1 MAMPCVKPANRQ
13 RAAFGIVAAALA
25 LGLSVAA
32 GAATNSRRAS
42 PQSPF
47 LPVPPQSDAEHYDR
61 CLQLA
66 HSDPQKAYDDAE
78 SWRNIGGG
86 FPAQHCAA
94 VALVGLKRYPEAA
107 SKLEALAN
115 AMMQAGPEMRG
126 DAMEQAGQAW
136 LLAGKPNEAKSAFN
150 AALGFKPKDT
160 ELLID
165 RAEANALGGKYFES
179 IDDLNAVL
187 DQTPNRVD
195 ALVYRASAYR
205 QLGSI
210 DLATDD
216 IDRALRLDPNSVAGL
231 LERGNLRRLKNDAAG
246 AKADWQ
252 QVLKLSPGTPAA
264 ASAQDNLA
272 HLSDQ
277 PATGQNLLTGP
288 AAKKTKP

>member
-1 MAMPCVKPANRQ
+1 VRLHHVNVTVPPGRSQ
-13 RAAFGIVAAALA
+13 PIAAFYCDV
-25 LGLSVAA
+25 
-32 GAATNSRRAS
+32 
-42 PQSPF
+42 
-47 LPVPPQSDAEHYDR
+47 
-61 CLQLA
+61 
-66 HSDPQKAYDDAE
+66 
-78 SWRNIGGG
+78 
-86 FPAQHCAA
+86 
-94 VALVGLKRYPEAA
+94 
-107 SKLEALAN
+107 
-115 AMMQAGPEMRG
+115 
-126 DAMEQAGQAW
+126 
-136 LLAGKPNEAKSAFN
+136 
-150 AALGFKPKDT
+150 LGFKPISRP
-160 ELLID
+160 ENE
-165 RAEANALGGKYFES
+165 RAGVWLEMQDGTQLHLSERDGAPHPDQHFAVMV
-179 IDDLNAVL
+179 DDLNAVL

-277 PATGQNLLTGP
+277 PVTGQNLLTGP